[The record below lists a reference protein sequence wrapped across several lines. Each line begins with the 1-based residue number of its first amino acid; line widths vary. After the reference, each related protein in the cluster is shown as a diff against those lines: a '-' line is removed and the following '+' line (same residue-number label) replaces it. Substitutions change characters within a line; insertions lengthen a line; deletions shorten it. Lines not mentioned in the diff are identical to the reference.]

1 MMKTEKANQAYKLD
15 PSYEE
20 TQKQEN
26 TSINRHTTNS
36 INLNDLDQDEWFK
49 KLKTYST
56 VYYSVVKRDCKIK
69 T

>member
-36 INLNDLDQDEWFK
+36 INLNDLDQDE
-49 KLKTYST
+49 
-56 VYYSVVKRDCKIK
+56 
-69 T
+69 